1 MEATDQSGAAGAVL
15 SATTPRVSRK
25 QAQRRSLSIELVAA
39 DLVAI
44 MLSFAFA
51 CWFWLGAVE
60 LDEIGPILAVL
71 VPIYLVISLNQ
82 NAFAARMTIDF
93 GPSARK
99 ATLSFATATA
109 LILLIAFFLKVSAE
123 FSRMV
128 IAIGSL
134 SALVAIA
141 CARLLVTRH
150 GRALLGDN
158 PFFDL
163 VIRDR
168 VDGPADAIDA
178 ETAGVVPIATDNAAS
193 RRLGLLARGAD
204 RVVVHCAPEAR
215 AQWAFALKSLAI
227 RGEIIAPELDS
238 LSPLGLTQYG
248 GHTSMLLSANPLNL
262 SQRVLKRGFDL
273 IITIAM
279 LPPLGVIFVVVGLA
293 IKLDSRGPVFFRQ
306 DRIGLGNRPFALW
319 KFRSMRTDMQDN
331 AAARLTDRDDPRVT
345 RIGGFL
351 RRTSIDELPQLINVI
366 AGDMSLVGPRPH
378 AEKALAGDSLYWEVD
393 AAYWHRHAVKPGI
406 TGLAQVR
413 GYRGNTLHEDNLRD
427 RLQADLEYVA
437 NWTVMTDLRILV
449 RTFGVLS
456 HHNAY

>member
-1 MEATDQSGAAGAVL
+1 MAANDKGGARGAALA
-15 SATTPRVSRK
+15 AAIPRLSRK
-25 QAQRRSLSIELVAA
+25 QAQRRSLSALLVVGDLAA
-39 DLVAI
+39 I
-44 MLSFAFA
+44 TLSFAMA
-51 CWFWLGAVE
+51 SGLWLGAVE

-71 VPIYLVISLNQ
+71 LPIYLVIALNQ

-93 GPSARK
+93 GPSTRK
-99 ATLSFATATA
+99 AMLSFATATA
-109 LILLIAFFLKVSAE
+109 MILLIAFFLKVSAE

-141 CARLLVTRH
+141 GARWLVTRR
-150 GRALLGDN
+150 GRSLLGDN
-158 PFFDL
+158 PFFEL

-168 VDGPADAIDA
+168 IPGPDEAIDA
-178 ETAGVVPIATDNAAS
+178 ESVGVVPTPTDHAAS
-193 RRLGLLARGAD
+193 RRLGLLATGAD

-227 RGEIIAPELDS
+227 RGEIIVAELDS
-238 LSPLGLTQYG
+238 LSPLGLSRYDG
-248 GHTSMLLSANPLNL
+248 RTSLLLSANPLNL
-262 SQRVLKRGFDL
+262 SQRVVKRGFDL
-273 IITIAM
+273 VMTLAM
-279 LPPLGVIFVVVGLA
+279 LPVLVAVFAVVGIA
-293 IKLDSRGPVFFRQ
+293 IKIDSRGPVFFRQ

-319 KFRSMRTDMQDN
+319 KFRSMRTDMQDIS
-331 AAARLTDRDDPRVT
+331 AARLTDRDDPRVT
-345 RIGGFL
+345 SVGAFL
-351 RRTSIDELPQLINVI
+351 RRTSIDELPQIINVV

-413 GYRGNTLHEDNLRD
+413 GHRGNTLHEDNLRD

-437 NWTVMTDLRILV
+437 NWTLMTDLRILV